1 MPLLAEEG
9 NAAPNYHNLYVVH
22 HNVYVVVI
30 AVSRRLQIRKLL
42 AAKDSHSNHRMAQAM
57 PYKAALVRKKIAG
70 VDPAERRTHD
80 TAKIDQS
87 ISWFQEVI
95 GR

>member
-1 MPLLAEEG
+1 MAE
-9 NAAPNYHNLYVVH
+9 P
-22 HNVYVVVI
+22 
-30 AVSRRLQIRKLL
+30 
-42 AAKDSHSNHRMAQAM
+42 M

-70 VDPAERRTHD
+70 LDPAERRTYD

-95 GR
+95 GQ